1 MSLDISQL
9 ENKKCFKSKRG
20 SSKESHEHISVSAS
34 GKLDENIEIDLIPK
48 PTMTL
53 LRDFDPCYDIEE
65 NDVESDADCDVID
78 KGDNGSC
85 EAIYDQIDEMK
96 LSNDNS
102 PTTEPDDLIDE
113 SKLPIVKPR
122 TKFPLGSPKKL
133 NFGPPKPPR
142 NFNYSSKSPE
152 PPKSGPSPMKG
163 LRSML
168 SDSNLLRRDTKTP
181 DQEDLC
187 KKPDMAAGSGEN
199 IYITVPVMNT
209 NDATSDTSDTQGNE
223 AHSPSP
229 PPPLPTSQP
238 PTTRRGKGVTMYEN
252 VWVEPLEGPPLPPR
266 ANKPTEGIVITK
278 TGKLEEIF
286 SNRSRKM
293 SQESLV
299 SHGSSGTAG
308 RFIHL

>member
-1 MSLDISQL
+1 
-9 ENKKCFKSKRG
+9 
-20 SSKESHEHISVSAS
+20 
-34 GKLDENIEIDLIPK
+34 
-48 PTMTL
+48 
-53 LRDFDPCYDIEE
+53 
-65 NDVESDADCDVID
+65 
-78 KGDNGSC
+78 
-85 EAIYDQIDEMK
+85 
-96 LSNDNS
+96 
-102 PTTEPDDLIDE
+102 
-113 SKLPIVKPR
+113 
-122 TKFPLGSPKKL
+122 
-133 NFGPPKPPR
+133 
-142 NFNYSSKSPE
+142 
-152 PPKSGPSPMKG
+152 
-163 LRSML
+163 ML

-238 PTTRRGKGVTMYEN
+238 PTTRWGKGVTMYEN